1 MSLSEIETKLN
12 EVINNL
18 DEVNFIF
25 DFLDAYNQPKATI
38 NRLKKGDYNKSNIKN
53 ELIWSKKI
61 HFKKINNNEDVHF
74 IIDEIQKSDE
84 VRKNKIRFLIVTD
97 FSNFLSIDL
106 KTRYFRYTFKG
117 ITP

>member
-38 NRLKKGDYNKSNIKN
+38 NRLKKGGIIIFDDFLWNYYKDPNLNPIGGIKKFLS
-53 ELIWSKKI
+53 EHFFKVKI
-61 HFKKINNNEDVHF
+61 ISISYQF
-74 IIDEIQKSDE
+74 IIMK
-84 VRKNKIRFLIVTD
+84 L
-97 FSNFLSIDL
+97 
-106 KTRYFRYTFKG
+106 
-117 ITP
+117 